1 MLIPIKP
8 VSKSKCMFLGMILL
22 ILLNVL
28 NRIYCRDAIAKSC
41 KWDFL
46 TQIAC
51 AESNKTGL
59 QV

>member
-1 MLIPIKP
+1 
-8 VSKSKCMFLGMILL
+8 MILL
-22 ILLNVL
+22 ILLKVL

-41 KWDFL
+41 KQDFL

-51 AESNKTGL
+51 ADSYKTAS